1 MATPTNEHV
10 EALAA
15 AMSARPLDHYRH
27 GGEHEPPAVVAMKK
41 RAERVLVAIRTD
53 PEVQDAMLA
62 ALAAGGRL
70 VEEEGLWPCPSRHY
84 DRDHNGEWCDEA
96 CRSYEGHAGDHE
108 CVSGRHWPRTADD
121 LPRKVHWIEPEWR
134 EVPDA

>member
-53 PEVQDAMLA
+53 PAVQDAVLA
-62 ALAAGGRL
+62 ALAAAGHDVRVIRPSDLLGGKVQAL
-70 VEEEGLWPCPSRHY
+70 MEEIR
-84 DRDHNGEWCDEA
+84 
-96 CRSYEGHAGDHE
+96 
-108 CVSGRHWPRTADD
+108 
-121 LPRKVHWIEPEWR
+121 
-134 EVPDA
+134 